1 MFGFPWVFSSRWTC
15 AVESQKGRQCTSLS
29 HRSRGE
35 RRASVGRREPRLTDD
50 VSGTRLAA
58 RLQALNCVTSPAGA
72 GGGGPRNRLAAV
84 HKARAMVWPLLSAL
98 ASCLGAR
105 LLSRPFSFPGSLL
118 PRAPYCSFGP
128 AEHAPAF
135 AANLPSGVH
144 SSVTPLEKSSLT
156 ARSKIAAPFLPN
168 SSSRFVH
175 HT

>member
-1 MFGFPWVFSSRWTC
+1 MVFGFPWVFSSRWTC

-72 GGGGPRNRLAAV
+72 AGGGPRNRLPQST
-84 HKARAMVWPLLSAL
+84 KRQDGL
-98 ASCLGAR
+98 APPLGAR

-156 ARSKIAAPFLPN
+156 TRSKIAAPFLSN

>member
-72 GGGGPRNRLAAV
+72 AGRGPRNRLAAV
-84 HKARAMVWPLLSAL
+84 HKAPRRSGPSSRRSPPVTPLFLSRVPAAVCPLLFL
-98 ASCLGAR
+98 R
-105 LLSRPFSFPGSLL
+105 
-118 PRAPYCSFGP
+118 GP

>member
-72 GGGGPRNRLAAV
+72 GAEPPRRSPQSAERWSGP
-84 HKARAMVWPLLSAL
+84 S
-98 ASCLGAR
+98 
-105 LLSRPFSFPGSLL
+105 SRRSPP
-118 PRAPYCSFGP
+118 
-128 AEHAPAF
+128 
-135 AANLPSGVH
+135 
-144 SSVTPLEKSSLT
+144 VTPLFLSRVPAAACPLLFLRPCRTRSCFRGQT
-156 ARSKIAAPFLPN
+156 AIRGPRECHPLREVVPDRPIQN
-168 SSSRFVH
+168 SSPFPP
-175 HT
+175 